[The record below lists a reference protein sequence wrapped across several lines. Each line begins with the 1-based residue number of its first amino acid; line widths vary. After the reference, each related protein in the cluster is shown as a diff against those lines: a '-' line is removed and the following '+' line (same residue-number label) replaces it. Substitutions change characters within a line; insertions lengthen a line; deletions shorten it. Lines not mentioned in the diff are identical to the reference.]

1 MASGR
6 RVSGLHYG
14 AFSYRRIGGSDGQ
27 GARLAP
33 FWFEHTHLPIGPFLV
48 VMGERAVAKLGM
60 FSFSPLMVG
69 AGGRVEGDNAEFLE
83 PR

>member
-1 MASGR
+1 MLTS
-6 RVSGLHYG
+6 LHYG
-14 AFSYRRIGGSDGQ
+14 MSSYRRIGISGGQ

-33 FWFEHTHLPIGPFLV
+33 FWFDHTHLPIGPFLV
-48 VMGERAVAKLGM
+48 VVGERVVAKLGM